1 MLGRMKTV
9 TLRAHFDGEHIQLD
23 EPFRLER
30 DTPLAVT
37 VLANEDER
45 NSWYALSATGLEAAY
60 GDDEPEYT
68 PDLVIEPNPDYEGG

>member
-1 MLGRMKTV
+1 MKTV
-9 TLRAHFDGEHIQLD
+9 TLRAHFDGEHIRLD

-30 DTPLAVT
+30 NTPLAVT
-37 VLANEDER
+37 LLANEDER
-45 NSWYALSATGLEAAY
+45 DSWYLLSAAGLEAAY

>member
-1 MLGRMKTV
+1 MKAV

-30 DTPLAVT
+30 DTPLSVT
-37 VLANEDER
+37 VLPKENGRDSAWF
-45 NSWYALSATGLEAAY
+45 SLSAAGLEGAY

-68 PDLVIEPNPDYEGG
+68 PDLVIEPNPDYEGR

>member
-1 MLGRMKTV
+1 MV

-37 VLANEDER
+37 VLSNKDEPVA
-45 NSWYALSATGLEAAY
+45 SWYALSATGLEAAY
-60 GDDEPEYT
+60 GDNEPEYT
-68 PDLVIEPNPDYEGG
+68 PDLVIEPNPEYEGG